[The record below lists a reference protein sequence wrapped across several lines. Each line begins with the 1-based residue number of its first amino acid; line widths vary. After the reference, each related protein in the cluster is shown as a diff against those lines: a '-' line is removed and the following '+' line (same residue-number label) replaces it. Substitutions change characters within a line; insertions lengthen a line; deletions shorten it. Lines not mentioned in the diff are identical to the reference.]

1 MIEPLFFEN
10 ARAFRQWLE
19 VNAASSLELIV
30 AYHKVATGRTSI
42 SYSESVDEALCF
54 GWIDGIRRRVD
65 DQTYAIRFTPR
76 RASSIWSAV
85 NIAKVA
91 RLRAEGR
98 MTPAGEKAF
107 ALRSEKKSVIYAH
120 EQALPPELSLSFT
133 QLRIF
138 RRNRTAW
145 KYFET
150 TPSGYQKL
158 VLHWVTS
165 AKKEETKASRL
176 SKLIEACVVGERRF

>member
-1 MIEPLFFEN
+1 MIEPRFFKTPQ
-10 ARAFRQWLE
+10 AFRQWLE
-19 VNAASSLELIV
+19 VNAACSLELMV
-30 AYHKVATGRTSI
+30 GYHKLASGRASM
-42 SYSESVDEALCF
+42 SYSDSVDEALCV
-54 GWIDGIRRRVD
+54 GWIDGIRKRID
-65 DQTYAIRFTPR
+65 DQRYAIRFTPR

-120 EQALPPELSLSFT
+120 EQALPPELSFT

-165 AKKEETKASRL
+165 AKKEETRASRL